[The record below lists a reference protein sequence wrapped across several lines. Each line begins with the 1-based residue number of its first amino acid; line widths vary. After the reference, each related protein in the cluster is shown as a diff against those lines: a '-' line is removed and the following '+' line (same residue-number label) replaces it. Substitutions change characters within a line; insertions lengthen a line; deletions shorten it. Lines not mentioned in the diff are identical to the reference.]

1 MNEKLQMATT
11 RAYLKLSDK
20 VQDLRENED
29 GLETAEKVFLV
40 VGSIILAAAVIAG
53 ITVWVNGQI
62 ALLPTN

>member
-1 MNEKLQMATT
+1 MNEKIQMATT
-11 RAYLKLSDK
+11 RAYLKLSNK

>member
-11 RAYLKLSDK
+11 RAYLKLSNK